1 MRYLLILLL
10 FPITSFS
17 GVALVAGNNDCGTWL
32 NARAS
37 NQAEILQGYVHGFAN
52 GWSLKS
58 GESIWFG
65 KHQINK
71 NQLFY
76 ALDFY
81 CKEKPLSTLEAGII
95 QLHEE
100 QNP

>member
-1 MRYLLILLL
+1 MRLLIILLL
-10 FPITSFS
+10 YPLFSFS
-17 GVALVAGNNDCGTWL
+17 EGTVLVGNVDCGTWL
-32 NARAS
+32 DARNTQRA
-37 NQAEILQGYVHGFAN
+37 QILEGYAHGFAN

-58 GESIWFG
+58 GKSIWVG

-76 ALDFY
+76 ALDYY
-81 CKEKPLSTLEAGII
+81 CKENPLSNLSAGII

-100 QNP
+100 QNQ